1 MIASAHRATSQLR
14 RFWRCSAYL
23 FIAVITLAL
32 TISPAWGQ
40 IPSPSAT
47 ASPAAPA
54 SPKLELPNPLA
65 AVGAANASDISTQVE
80 PVRLDGRKL
89 FSIAAPAVRNQSEK
103 APQTPPIRERVNWI
117 EATLN
122 QIADSKF
129 NPKQLS
135 VTATIDA
142 QSGLPIISVN
152 DSYLMT
158 VTTLDAQLQG
168 QNPTQH
174 ADELVPIIRE
184 ALLTARQERQPA
196 VLTRQG
202 VLAAEIFFGMLL
214 ASSLVFI
221 TQQRLHRQRQRI
233 DSQAAIDITP
243 SPDAL
248 NPTDATAIS
257 TVQAQMDRRRRR
269 NVNDAQRRLLQL
281 IQAGIWGGG
290 SFVILGLFPYTRWV
304 QPLVLSG
311 PLKVLGIV
319 LLTYILIRISDVII
333 DRFFGGLV
341 SNTLVTPDTSQ
352 RLALRVSTFSRVLR
366 SVVGV
371 LLIGT
376 GVLSVLSVVG
386 VELGPLLAG
395 AGILG
400 LAISFASQNL
410 IKDIINGLLILAEDQ
425 YAVGDVIQIGKVSGL
440 VESMNLRITQLRNAE
455 GRLIT
460 IPNST
465 ITVVENLSKDWS
477 RVDLAITIAYD
488 ADVDKAIDVIQTVG
502 EKMCNDLDWRSK
514 IPEPPEVLGIDEIGN
529 EGITI
534 RIWIKTLPLQQ
545 WSVAREYRRR
555 LKRALD
561 KQGIAIGVP
570 QQSFWFRNTAN
581 DAPRDPD
588 GEVQKLLNNNEGK

>member
-1 MIASAHRATSQLR
+1 MNVSAHPARARFR
-14 RFWRCSAYL
+14 RYWQRSAC
-23 FIAVITLAL
+23 IVVAVTTLSL
-32 TISPAWGQ
+32 TLSPAWGQ
-40 IPSPSAT
+40 SPSPSAAT
-47 ASPAAPA
+47 SIT
-54 SPKLELPNPLA
+54 SPKQLLTPLTA
-65 AVGAANASDISTQVE
+65 ATSSSASNVSTEVE

-103 APQTPPIRERVNWI
+103 SSDTPPIRERVSSI

-122 QIADSKF
+122 QIADSNF
-129 NPKQLS
+129 NPKELRAT
-135 VTATIDA
+135 VTIDM
-142 QSGLPIISVN
+142 QSGLPVISVN

-168 QNPTQH
+168 QNPQQR
-174 ADELVPIIRE
+174 ADELIKIIRD
-184 ALLTARQERQPA
+184 ALLAARQERQPA
-196 VLTRQG
+196 ALTRQA
-202 VLAAEIFFGMLL
+202 VVAAEIFFGMLL
-214 ASSLVFI
+214 ASSLVAI
-221 TQQRLHRQRQRI
+221 SQRRLNRQQRL
-233 DSQAAIDITP
+233 DSQGSITVDP
-243 SPDAL
+243 SSNAVD
-248 NPTDATAIS
+248 PTDTTAIS
-257 TVQAQMDRRRRR
+257 TVQAQLDQRQRR
-269 NVNDAQRRLLQL
+269 NVNDARRRLLQL

-290 SFVILGLFPYTRWV
+290 SFVIVGLFPYSRWL

-341 SNTLVTPDTSQ
+341 ANTLVTPDTSQ

-376 GVLSVLSVVG
+376 GVLSALSVVG

-488 ADVDKAIDVIQTVG
+488 ADVDKAIEVIQHVG
-502 EKMCNDLDWRSK
+502 ETMCSDPDWRSK

-570 QQSFWFRNTAN
+570 QQSFWVRSSVN
-581 DAPRDPD
+581 DSPREAD
-588 GEVQKLLNNNEGK
+588 GEVQKLLNNDGK